1 MPCINYLKKKLET
14 VSDEDKPRPDAPQF
28 SDPDGELKAWK
39 PRYPKASRANGTAV
53 TTTRTTWTWRPKT
66 PGQLELRRAEAIA
79 QIFPTSPHAHN
90 NISTYPLPPD
100 QLHGYSYHRPLLL
113 AFPAS
118 TESLS
123 PQDPVAAA
131 RKHRDALLTW
141 FDNYSA
147 ARPMPWQKP
156 WIDPSPLLCPT
167 STDNMPFTTA
177 AAEQEKQAQTLQTL
191 RSSIRQRFYEVL
203 LAEILRQVLHETVR
217 EETIKRVTA
226 YYSRWIQALPTIEDL
241 AKSEVKQVE
250 EFFLKRDIRI
260 VRFHMTARQI
270 CSGNGT
276 NNHKNGVGLPTT
288 IEELQNLPG
297 LGQHTAGL
305 VAAVVFGQATPMV
318 EVGVVRVLARQLGLR
333 ADMNQKENKEVIWAA
348 ARRLA
353 VQVAWDGVEVEEEA
367 KRKDMNKRGHSV
379 DRQNRGPPPLSDR
392 PGRWGQALMEL
403 GATVCLPA
411 PKNPKCELCPI
422 QATCRA
428 YAEGLELAREKGLV
442 AKEKDSKR
450 EVMGIEDA
458 ACTLCPP
465 ALPSAKNTQAP
476 LTNKDKKAIS
486 STFYERDMWLRTEVA
501 ARLSQNTE
509 PSKLIDPTVMEF
521 LGAYCRQYPLLYYGQ
536 PKSQK

>member
-1 MPCINYLKKKLET
+1 
-14 VSDEDKPRPDAPQF
+14 
-28 SDPDGELKAWK
+28 
-39 PRYPKASRANGTAV
+39 
-53 TTTRTTWTWRPKT
+53 
-66 PGQLELRRAEAIA
+66 
-79 QIFPTSPHAHN
+79 
-90 NISTYPLPPD
+90 
-100 QLHGYSYHRPLLL
+100 
-113 AFPAS
+113 
-118 TESLS
+118 
-123 PQDPVAAA
+123 
-131 RKHRDALLTW
+131 
-141 FDNYSA
+141 
-147 ARPMPWQKP
+147 
-156 WIDPSPLLCPT
+156 
-167 STDNMPFTTA
+167 
-177 AAEQEKQAQTLQTL
+177 
-191 RSSIRQRFYEVL
+191 
-203 LAEILRQVLHETVR
+203 
-217 EETIKRVTA
+217 
-226 YYSRWIQALPTIEDL
+226 
-241 AKSEVKQVE
+241 
-250 EFFLKRDIRI
+250 
-260 VRFHMTARQI
+260 
-270 CSGNGT
+270 
-276 NNHKNGVGLPTT
+276 
-288 IEELQNLPG
+288 
-297 LGQHTAGL
+297 
-305 VAAVVFGQATPMV
+305 MV